1 MEFTYIAF
9 ILVCFLVGWFIGDII
24 SWGIIAGLVLDKR
37 DKNASS
43 ISAGLSNMV
52 RDESVK

>member
-24 SWGIIAGLVLDKR
+24 SWGIIAGLLLDKR